1 MTELLIRRFVPGW
14 EKPED
19 PEVRRCYGRLGS
31 IVGIVVNLLLS
42 AGKLLVGAITGS
54 VAITA
59 DGVNNLSDTGSSVV
73 SLAAFRLAARP
84 ADAGHPFG
92 HARYEYLSSMGVAVL
107 ILLLGVELLHTS
119 VERVFAP
126 KAAVFSWVTILVLSL
141 SILAKLWLCRFGR
154 TLGRRIHSGLMEA
167 AAADSLSDVLATGG
181 VLLSTLLGPV
191 LPFSPDGYM
200 GVLVALF
207 ILRSGVEIIRKA
219 MDQLLGEAPSQE
231 LVAEIQAFVRSYP
244 GVLDCHDLVIHSY
257 GPGRRFA
264 SIHAEVPAEEDILVS
279 HDIIDTIERDIL
291 AQKGVHLVIHMD
303 PVAVGDPQLEHY
315 RGLVKEALAAV
326 GEGLSFHDLRLVAG
340 PQHTKLVFDI
350 TAPFAMEA
358 GDEEICRQVQ
368 EALQQREEKLL
379 AAITVDRV

>member
-1 MTELLIRRFVPGW
+1 MTEFLIRRFVPGW
-14 EKPED
+14 EEPED
-19 PEVRRCYGRLGS
+19 PEVRRRYGRLGS

-42 AGKLLVGAITGS
+42 AGKLLAGALTGS

-119 VERVFAP
+119 VERIVAP
-126 KAAVFSWVTILVLSL
+126 EAAVFSWATVVVLTL

-154 TLGRRIHSGLMEA
+154 TLGRRIRSGLMEA

-200 GVLVALF
+200 GVLVAVF

-231 LVAEIQAFVRSYP
+231 MVEEIQDFVRSYP

-257 GPGRRFA
+257 GPGRCFA

-279 HDIIDTIERDIL
+279 HDVIDSIERDIL
-291 AQKGVHLVIHMD
+291 AQKGIHLVIHMD
-303 PVAVGDPQLEHY
+303 PVVVGDPQLERY
-315 RGLVKEALAAV
+315 RELVGEALAAV
-326 GEGLSFHDLRLVAG
+326 GEGISFHDLRLVAG
-340 PQHTKLVFDI
+340 PQHTKLIFDI
-350 TAPFAMEA
+350 TAPFSMGET
-358 GDEEICRQVQ
+358 DQELCRRIQEELRR
-368 EALQQREEKLL
+368 REERLL